1 MTEAE
6 PEVNV
11 DPAFARVQP
20 RWSGARTERNLAAT
34 FTRIEQARRVRRM
47 GVVAVGAAGA
57 AAIALL
63 VMPRARVVEPAPAPV
78 AAVVAAPAA
87 APSVTSPRDEVPS
100 TLVSPAAPRP
110 ARTVDV
116 ARVDFKIAS
125 ARALFKKQVARREYA
140 AAYRSLVTS
149 PEVAEA
155 SAEGLMLAA
164 DAARLSGHAAES
176 VPYFRR
182 LLREH
187 AGDARAPVAA
197 FTLGRIL
204 LAELDRPAEA
214 ADAFAQARRLAPAGP
229 LAPDALA
236 REVEAAARAGDRAR
250 ARAKAGEYEARYP
263 NGPRAADV
271 RRVGGLE

>member
-1 MTEAE
+1 
-6 PEVNV
+6 
-11 DPAFARVQP
+11 
-20 RWSGARTERNLAAT
+20 
-34 FTRIEQARRVRRM
+34 
-47 GVVAVGAAGA
+47 
-57 AAIALL
+57 
-63 VMPRARVVEPAPAPV
+63 
-78 AAVVAAPAA
+78 
-87 APSVTSPRDEVPS
+87 
-100 TLVSPAAPRP
+100 VS
-110 ARTVDV
+110 
-116 ARVDFKIAS
+116 RVDFKIAS